1 MKIIDK
7 YILKQA
13 VVGFLTILISLTILI
28 WLTQS
33 LRMIDMIVTKGVS
46 VQLFLKMTLLI
57 LPNFLQILSPL
68 ALFAV
73 TLFVFTRMQSD
84 KELMVL
90 SAVGM
95 SSAQLIK
102 SLFGFACVLVVLGYF
117 LTLVVIPQSYT
128 ELREMKWKI
137 ANNLSHL
144 LLQEG
149 QFSSLG
155 KGKTLYIRERLGEGK
170 VKGIIAYETKGP
182 KKTILI
188 ADDGVMFQTN
198 DGIGVTL
205 GQGSRQEYN
214 TQTKGFSVLKFDK
227 NTISFNDKASKDTRK
242 SDVRELPLSV
252 LLSATKHDTPD
263 RVTYRKYKVEAMKRL
278 TQPLYNLIFVLLA
291 AAGVLSGYY
300 NRRGKNQQ
308 IQIIIA
314 VALLIQSAALAFEN
328 IAAKNLLGLILM
340 GANIV
345 IPLTILYFWLL
356 RGKKIPLLRLTI
368 VILSLG
374 LATNASAFPQ
384 IKTDNLNQKDPIQF
398 AADDVSYNIKTDEL
412 TATGTV
418 EFQQN
423 GTTFTT
429 EKVIYNKKKDLIT
442 MPEPIQLVLS
452 DGTKT
457 TVKDMTL
464 EPQTERALA
473 NAIESRFIDGS
484 YLGADKANTED
495 GKIFTLTNA
504 SYTPCDICEN
514 KSPLWQLSAKQV
526 TQDLNDHT
534 ISYKHAFLDIKDVP
548 IFYWPYLQMPD
559 FTIKRKTGFLMP
571 GLRHNS
577 TMGFAIDTPFF
588 VNIAGNQNLLLT
600 PIISMTTRPLGLVDY
615 SALFTKGKVDIS
627 ASGTQS
633 DHMQNEGHVKAGFSY
648 DMTDNWR
655 IKGQYF
661 HSITDTYFRRYDIP
675 NVNDSDSFLESYLGA
690 EYFGDRFYSR
700 IQNWGFQSLVNGVS
714 SRTLPVI
721 LPTLN
726 MIYNSQ
732 RLGETSAY
740 AYTQLN
746 GALYNTREHFKSNR
760 LSITQGIKLPYTLP
774 IGITTETNVSARLDG
789 YAIDTGNDP
798 IANKKPNESYNKGRF
813 YPTASLKAGYPLIA
827 SNSAFSQILEPIGM
841 LVVAPN
847 SRNNEDIPNIDS
859 QVFDFNDSNLFTEN
873 RFVGYDR
880 VEYGTRVNYGA
891 QWKIYNRNKTNQSL
905 SAVFGQSYHFQE
917 NNELASAMGYEH
929 HLSDYVGQIRA
940 NYDFIRLIY
949 RFRLDQKNLGAR
961 KNDID
966 FAVGNKPLQVG
977 VRYLLQGNYRLDNT
991 SYAERKEVTFWAKS
1005 QLTKSWQI
1013 SGEYRYNLKEKNG
1026 GPIQYSMNLRYDNE
1040 CAAILFDL
1048 KKSYARDRNYRGDTS
1063 FMIKFVLKT
1072 LGGVGQ

>member
-13 VVGFLTILISLTILI
+13 VIGFLTILISLTILI

-46 VQLFLKMTLLI
+46 VQIFLKMTLLI
-57 LPNFLQILSPL
+57 LPNFLQILAPL

-102 SLFGFACVLVVLGYF
+102 SLCGFACILVVLGYL
-117 LTLVVIPQSYT
+117 LTLFVIPQSYT

-155 KGKTLYIRERLGEGK
+155 KGKTLYIRERLGDGK
-170 VKGIIAYETKGP
+170 VKGIIAYEAKGP

-188 ADDGVMFQTN
+188 ADEGVMFQTN

-227 NTISFNDKASKDTRK
+227 NTISFNDKSSKESRK
-242 SDVRELPLSV
+242 TDVRELPLST
-252 LLSATKHDTPD
+252 LLNATKHDVPD

-278 TQPLYNLIFVLLA
+278 TQPLYNLLFVLLA

-300 NRRGKNQQ
+300 NRRGKNRQ
-308 IQIIIA
+308 IQITIV

-328 IAAKNLLGLILM
+328 IAAKNLWGLILM
-340 GANIV
+340 GANIA
-345 IPLTILYFWLL
+345 IPLTLLYFWLFC
-356 RGKKIPLLRLTI
+356 GKKITMLKLTI
-368 VILSLG
+368 ILLSLG
-374 LATNASAFPQ
+374 LTTNAFAFPKV
-384 IKTDNLNQKDPIQF
+384 KTDNLNKKDPIQF

-412 TATGTV
+412 VATGNV

-429 EKVIYNKKKDLIT
+429 EKVFYNKKKDLVT
-442 MPEPIQLVLS
+442 MPEPIQLVLV

-457 TVKDMTL
+457 NVDNMTL
-464 EPQTERALA
+464 EPQTAH
-473 NAIESRFIDGS
+473 AIAKAMESRFIDGS
-484 YLGADKANTED
+484 FMNAQEATMQD
-495 GKIFTLTNA
+495 GKVFTLTNA
-504 SYTPCDICEN
+504 SYTPCDVCEN
-514 KSPLWQLSAKQV
+514 KAPLWQLSAKQV
-526 TQDLNDHT
+526 TQDLNDHV
-534 ISYKHAFLDIKDVP
+534 ISYKHAFLDIKDIPV
-548 IFYWPYLQMPD
+548 FYWPYLQMPD
-559 FTIKRKTGFLMP
+559 FTVKRKTGFLAP
-571 GLRHNS
+571 GFRHNS
-577 TMGFAIDTPFF
+577 TMGFAIDTPVF
-588 VNIAGNQNLLLT
+588 VNIADNQNLLLT
-600 PIISMTTRPLGLVDY
+600 PIISMSVRPLGIADY
-615 SALFTKGKVDIS
+615 SARFTKGQVHIA

-633 DHMQNEGHVKAGFSY
+633 ENMKNEGHVKAGFTY
-648 DMTDNWR
+648 DIAENWR
-655 IKGQYF
+655 LKGQYF

-675 NVNDSDSFLESYLGA
+675 NVDDSDSFLESYLGA
-690 EYFGDRFYSR
+690 EYFGNRLYAR
-700 IQNWGFQSLVNGVS
+700 MQNWGFQSLVNGVS
-714 SRTLPVI
+714 SRTIPII
-721 LPTLN
+721 LPTFN
-726 MIYNSQ
+726 VIYNTQ
-732 RLGETSAY
+732 RFGETPAY

-746 GALYNTREHFKSNR
+746 GAFYNTREYFKSNR
-760 LSITQGIKLPYTLP
+760 LSITQGIKVPYTLP
-774 IGITTETNVSARLDG
+774 IGIATETNVSARLDG

-798 IANKKPNESYNKGRF
+798 IANKKPNETYDKGRF
-813 YPTASLKAGYPLIA
+813 YPTASLKASYPLIA
-827 SNSAFSQILEPIGM
+827 SSANYSQILEPIGM

-847 SRNNEDIPNIDS
+847 SHNSEDIPNIDS
-859 QVFDFNDSNLFTEN
+859 QVFDFSDNNLFSDN

-880 VEYGTRVNYGA
+880 VEYGTRINYGA
-891 QWKIYNRNKTNQSL
+891 QWKIYNHNKKNQSL
-905 SAVFGQSYHFQE
+905 SALFGQSYHFQE
-917 NNELASAMGYEH
+917 NNELSSAMGYDH
-929 HLSDYVGQIRA
+929 HLSDYVGQIQA
-940 NYDFIRLIY
+940 NYDFARLTY
-949 RFRLDQKNLGAR
+949 RFRLDQKNFGAR

-966 FAVGNKPLQVG
+966 LALGNQPLQVG
-977 VRYLLQGNYRLDNT
+977 VRYLFQGNYRLDNT
-991 SYAERKEVTFWAKS
+991 SYSERKEVTFWAKS

-1013 SGEYRYNLKEKNG
+1013 SGDYRYNLKKNG
-1026 GPIQYSMNLRYDNE
+1026 GPIQYRVNLRYDNE
-1040 CAAILFDL
+1040 CTAVLFDL

-1063 FMIKFVLKT
+1063 FMVKFILKT